1 MGILD
6 RAKAFAHV
14 GVTKAGRAA
23 TSAAAKGVNLAADAA
38 GKGAASANEA
48 AGKLRDASTSEG
60 EPARRREDDDPTTP

>member
-23 TSAAAKGVNLAADAA
+23 TGAAAKGVNLAADAA
-38 GKGAASANEA
+38 GKGAATANEA
-48 AGKLRDASTSEG
+48 AGKLRDSTREDD
-60 EPARRREDDDPTTP
+60 PAQRREDDDPTTP